1 MLSKDDILNLH
12 SLHTGA
18 LGIKPE
24 LPVTNK
30 EELAE
35 AYTPGVAVL
44 AKLLAKKPKLKSQ
57 YTMSGKLVAVITDGS
72 AVLGLGS
79 IGSVAGLPVVE
90 GKALLHKALA
100 GTDSLPLILDQVNV
114 DEFVETV
121 KNMANSFAA
130 IHLEDIA
137 APRCF
142 EIEKKLSSQ
151 INIPVYH
158 DDQEGTA
165 IAVLAGLKNASKV
178 INKPLKSLKVIVNG
192 IGASGYATAKL
203 LFKSGIK
210 NIVPIDKFGI
220 VTPDDNR
227 YNSYQRQL
235 AKDLGINSSL
245 KNSSLSDL
253 ISNMNVFIGLS
264 EANVLAAEDVAKMGK
279 NPIIFA
285 LANPDP
291 EINPQDAKDAGA
303 KIVATGSSQF
313 ENQVNNILVFPGLF
327 KGILQAG
334 IKHISYDLQE
344 NVADALSKIIK
355 EPTAQQIIPDVL
367 NKNVVE
373 TINNSLLGYIQRD

>member
-44 AKLLAKKPKLKSQ
+44 AKLLAKNPKLKSQ